1 MRLKYFLLALAALV
15 VTAPTSSAETL
26 EESAKVE
33 ALRAFAL
40 EKRSPE
46 NSQGQIPVAPVSKD
60 IFPETL
66 ESSQKNNPTSTEE
79 INPISPFPNRE
90 ESLEG
95 LDGLGSF
102 SFELGKEDSLENI
115 TSETMERVNSVSQLS
130 DVQPTDWAF
139 VALQNLVERYGC
151 IVGYPDSTYRGNR
164 AISRYEFAAGLNAC
178 LNRIN
183 ELIATNQLTADYIT
197 KDDLATLDK
206 LQAEYQT
213 ELNTIRGRIDLIEAR
228 VSSLEAQQ
236 FFTKTT
242 TVFGGEVIFAMTG
255 AAGGDPPGKGENNVV
270 FNQLTRLGLVSTFT
284 GKDRLRL
291 ELSTGNFS
299 ERGFS
304 SFEGFNTDMTLLSYQ
319 GGLANKIQLDKLE
332 YRFAAFG
339 DRIVFT
345 FRPVGFSLSS
355 ILTANSPY
363 FDAGRGAISRFAE
376 ASPLFKIGNLDAG
389 VGFDWLV
396 SDIVRL
402 QFAYGT
408 GNSNIPS
415 KGGGVF
421 GSDRSALGVQ
431 LLVKPAAN
439 VLTGLA
445 YINAYSSEGRLDTFT
460 GSFNADTSGLLNEP
474 AQIHGIS
481 GTLQWRI
488 TPKITFATWG
498 GLVFSNSLTSDAS
511 ATTTTYLLSLGLSDP
526 FGREGDL
533 LAFLVGQ
540 PPKLVNGEGVQEDE
554 ATSLHLETFYR
565 FRITDNLSISP
576 GFFIVTKPEHNPD
589 NNAIIIGTIRTT
601 FRF

>member
-15 VTAPTSSAETL
+15 VTAPTSNAETL
-26 EESAKVE
+26 KKSAKVE
-33 ALRAFAL
+33 AIRAFTLL
-40 EKRSPE
+40 EK
-46 NSQGQIPVAPVSKD
+46 Q
-60 IFPETL
+60 
-66 ESSQKNNPTSTEE
+66 SQKNNPIPPTPPSFFTQ
-79 INPISPFPNRE
+79 NRE
-90 ESLEG
+90 ESLNELG
-95 LDGLGSF
+95 GLGDF
-102 SFELGKEDSLENI
+102 SFELNEEDSPENA

-183 ELIATNQLTADYIT
+183 ELISTNQLTNYIT

-213 ELNTIRGRIDLIEAR
+213 ELATIRGRLDLIEAR

-236 FFTKTT
+236 FLTKTT
-242 TVFGGEVIFAMTG
+242 TIFGGEVIFAMTG

-345 FRPVGFSLSS
+345 IRPVGFSLSS

-396 SDIVRL
+396 SDTVRL

-421 GSDRSALGVQ
+421 GSNRSALGVQ
-431 LLVKPAAN
+431 LLAKPAAN

-445 YINAYSSEGRLDTFT
+445 YINAYSSDGRLDTFT

-533 LAFLVGQ
+533 LAFLIGQ

-589 NNAIIIGTIRTT
+589 NNAILIGTIRTT